1 MLDGIWRWSLNQL
14 MYSVFI
20 LHIYIGLV
28 ACGKAYGNEKI
39 DRIALRLQAKEMFM
53 HGYNSYM
60 KYAYPHDELMPLS
73 CKGRQR
79 GVTPPRGDVD
89 DALGNFSLTLVDS
102 LDTLVVLDELDE
114 FEKSVERIVKNV
126 RFDSNLV
133 VSVFET
139 NIRMVGGL
147 ISGHV
152 MAKLVQSKDE
162 NRLGWYKDEL
172 LQMAAELADKLLPA
186 FNTSSGI
193 PYSRINLKYGMLDFL
208 RQQHDTCTAC
218 GGTMILEFAALSRLT
233 GKPIYEEKARKAM
246 DFLWAQRH
254 RGSDLMGT
262 VLNVHS
268 GDWIRRDAGIGA
280 GIDSYYEYC
289 LKAYILLGDE
299 RYLYRFN
306 KHYDAIMRYV
316 NKGPLFIDV
325 HMHKPTVAARTYMDS
340 LLAFWPGIQVLK
352 GDLKAAIEFH
362 ETLYQRHKFLPEAFT
377 HDLQV
382 HWAQHPIRP
391 EFIEST
397 YLLYRA
403 TKDEHYLRVAQN
415 ILDSMNKFLRVE
427 CGFAA
432 VKDIRSMNHEDRMD
446 SFVLSETLKYLYMI
460 FTDSSDLPIDLD
472 NYVLTTEA
480 HFIPLSVGDTNNS
493 EKLPRRLIIDP
504 DEIIDDENALMTKK
518 FQSACPATVI
528 NEKYDSLPAYAE
540 ELRNIVQSVVN
551 ELTKNSESFSSCSKM
566 PKRLSAWSFSATN
579 VEHMKQLKQMGIQ
592 MQFQVDGHVHLTHS
606 PESGEANEFTTESE
620 TLAESDNMLNSVC
633 MLDNTASVKKQA
645 NIYIVHPSH
654 AAVTQLLSIIMLVIL
669 LWLSVMIVAGV
680 VVCVVVCG
688 YRIIAMRRS
697 TVNPVNIEES
707 DASECVV
714 IKDDNDDNDDD
725 DDDGDDDDNAIS
737 PEWAVLGSE
746 FIQEMIMMAGSEKYG
761 LGFNDD
767 RIVQVVSQP
776 VFGTLHWR
784 AASAQFGQ
792 NLNRKAIIA
801 EVQIAVPFRACGP
814 LTNAL
819 RISGRIAIVQR
830 QDCMFQEKARYVQES
845 GAVGIIII
853 DNTIGTSIDLLPP
866 FAMSGD
872 QTIKDDIV
880 IPAVFLY
887 NKEGLAFMEHIVH
900 YPNSLVRLSDRLSN
914 PSYLFENFAR
924 HGRNKYPSNK
934 PNFLEDM
941 DYSEDIIV
949 IDSSLPAVLLNF
961 RFASISTENNT
972 EDKQKVIEEN
982 IEEMQKLYNF
992 ATESD
997 TVMFY
1002 NVIRQ
1007 IGYWQLGLNMKPT
1020 ELRSLLMA
1028 ASDVLAEIE
1037 RSFHKLQESKDCHSL
1052 LKKHLSKVK
1061 VNQLKDKK
1069 TKLGATLLDVMQSG
1083 VANLDSG
1090 VLGQLIKG
1098 LKAVEQSLPF
1108 SRDPRL
1114 GWLTSCPT
1122 NLGTTI
1128 RASVHIR
1135 LPKISIKPD
1144 FKKICDGLKL
1154 QAVKQ
1159 MHDGVKQLI
1168 EMEEKA

>member
-362 ETLYQRHKFLPEAFT
+362 ETLYQVIKRHKFLPEAFT

-606 PESGEANEFTTESE
+606 PES
-620 TLAESDNMLNSVC
+620 
-633 MLDNTASVKKQA
+633 
-645 NIYIVHPSH
+645 
-654 AAVTQLLSIIMLVIL
+654 
-669 LWLSVMIVAGV
+669 
-680 VVCVVVCG
+680 
-688 YRIIAMRRS
+688 
-697 TVNPVNIEES
+697 
-707 DASECVV
+707 
-714 IKDDNDDNDDD
+714 
-725 DDDGDDDDNAIS
+725 AIS

-1020 ELRSLLMA
+1020 E
-1028 ASDVLAEIE
+1028 D
-1037 RSFHKLQESKDCHSL
+1037 Q
-1052 LKKHLSKVK
+1052 
-1061 VNQLKDKK
+1061 
-1069 TKLGATLLDVMQSG
+1069 
-1083 VANLDSG
+1083 
-1090 VLGQLIKG
+1090 
-1098 LKAVEQSLPF
+1098 
-1108 SRDPRL
+1108 
-1114 GWLTSCPT
+1114 
-1122 NLGTTI
+1122 
-1128 RASVHIR
+1128 
-1135 LPKISIKPD
+1135 
-1144 FKKICDGLKL
+1144 
-1154 QAVKQ
+1154 
-1159 MHDGVKQLI
+1159 
-1168 EMEEKA
+1168 

>member
-1 MLDGIWRWSLNQL
+1 
-14 MYSVFI
+14 MYTVYI
-20 LHIYIGLV
+20 LYIYIGLV
-28 ACGKAYGNEKI
+28 TCDRTDGSEKI

-102 LDTLVVLDELDE
+102 LDSLVVLGELDE
-114 FEKSVERIVKNV
+114 FEKSVERIVTNV

-147 ISGHV
+147 ISGKADFSVLTVGLELLIIIICVTGHI

-162 NRLGWYKDEL
+162 KRLKWYKDEL
-172 LQMAAELADKLLPA
+172 LQMAADLADKLLPA
-186 FNTSSGI
+186 FNTTSGI

-233 GKPIYEEKARKAM
+233 GRPIYEEKARKAM

-299 RYLYRFN
+299 GYLYRFN

-362 ETLYQRHKFLPEAFT
+362 ETLYQVIKRHKFLPEAFT

-403 TKDEHYLRVAQN
+403 TKDKHYLRVAQN

-480 HFIPLSVGDTNNS
+480 HFIPLSIGDTDNS

-504 DEIIDDENALMTKK
+504 DEIIDDENAVIAKK
-518 FQSACPATVI
+518 FRSACPATVT
-528 NEKYDSLPAYAE
+528 NEKYDNLPAYAE
-540 ELRNIVQSVVN
+540 GLRNTVQSVVS
-551 ELTKNSESFSSCSKM
+551 ELTKNSESTSSCSGM

-579 VEHMKQLKQMGIQ
+579 AEHMKQLKQMGIQ
-592 MQFQVDGHVHLTHS
+592 MEFQVDGRVHLTHS
-606 PESGEANEFTTESE
+606 PDSGEVNEFTTETE
-620 TLAESDNMLNSVC
+620 TVLAESDNMLNSVC
-633 MLDNTASVKKQA
+633 MLDSAASVEKQT

-654 AAVTQLLSIIMLVIL
+654 AAVTQSLSIIMLVVL
-669 LWLSVMIVAGV
+669 LWLSVMIVAAI
-680 VVCVVVCG
+680 VVCVVVCV
-688 YRIIAMRRS
+688 YRILAMRQPLAKP
-697 TVNPVNIEES
+697 NNIEGPET
-707 DASECVV
+707 SECVV
-714 IKDDNDDNDDD
+714 IKGDNENNGDDDGRDDD
-725 DDDGDDDDNAIS
+725 DSDGNAVS
-737 PEWAVLGSE
+737 PKWAVLGSE
-746 FIQEMIMMAGSEKYG
+746 FIQEMIVMAGSEKYG
-761 LGFNDD
+761 FGFNGD

-776 VFGTLHWR
+776 IFGMLHWR
-784 AASAQFGQ
+784 AVSAQFGQ
-792 NLNRKAIIA
+792 DLNYKAVIA
-801 EVQIAVPFRACGP
+801 EVQIAMPFRACGP
-814 LTNAL
+814 LTNA
-819 RISGRIAIVQR
+819 RRMNGRIAVVQR
-830 QDCMFQEKARYVQES
+830 QDCMFQEKARYVQQS

-853 DNTIGTSIDLLPP
+853 DNTVGTSIDVLPP

-880 IPAVFLY
+880 IPVVFLY
-887 NKEGLAFMEHIVH
+887 NKEGLAFMDHIIH
-900 YPNSLVRLSDRLSN
+900 YPNALVRLSDRLSN
-914 PSYLFENFAR
+914 PSYLFEDFACY
-924 HGRNKYPSNK
+924 GTNKYPSSK
-934 PNFLEDM
+934 LGFVEDT
-941 DYSEDIIV
+941 DYSGDVIV

-961 RFASISTENNT
+961 RFASINAGNNT
-972 EDKQKVIEEN
+972 EDKQKVVEEN
-982 IEEMQKLYNF
+982 VEEMQKLYNL

-997 TVMFY
+997 TVVFY
-1002 NVIRQ
+1002 NVIRH
-1007 IGYWQLGLNMKPT
+1007 IGYWQLGLSTQPT
-1020 ELRSLLMA
+1020 ETQLRKFFLLIPTVVRIQQ
-1028 ASDVLAEIE
+1028 ST
-1037 RSFHKLQESKDCHSL
+1037 H
-1052 LKKHLSKVK
+1052 
-1061 VNQLKDKK
+1061 NP
-1069 TKLGATLLDVMQSG
+1069 ATLLGSITTV
-1083 VANLDSG
+1083 
-1090 VLGQLIKG
+1090 
-1098 LKAVEQSLPF
+1098 
-1108 SRDPRL
+1108 
-1114 GWLTSCPT
+1114 SCRSW
-1122 NLGTTI
+1122 NKLFNCQRI
-1128 RASVHIR
+1128 R
-1135 LPKISIKPD
+1135 
-1144 FKKICDGLKL
+1144 
-1154 QAVKQ
+1154 
-1159 MHDGVKQLI
+1159 
-1168 EMEEKA
+1168 